1 MSEHKIKEAAE
12 RQGDDVAELIAKHL
26 AEKVP
31 PNVVPAEAR
40 LPLAIEMVGFLG
52 RVVEFWEQHAPMTVA
67 KSAAFMFFVEQ
78 LQIEKTS
85 EVNARLMLELLAGMH
100 KAKEELLGKDG
111 N

>member
-1 MSEHKIKEAAE
+1 MGEHKIKEAAE

-40 LPLAIEMVGFLG
+40 LPMAVEMVTHLG
-52 RVVEFWEQHAPMTVA
+52 MLVEWWEQHAPMTVA
-67 KSAAFMFFVEQ
+67 KAAAFMCFVEQ
-78 LQIEKTS
+78 LQIDKTS
-85 EVNARLMLELLAGMH
+85 EANARLMLELLAGMH
-100 KAKEELLGKDG
+100 KARDELTGKDG